1 MHWVASWQ
9 PQPFFQGKL
18 LFRCFSTYRAFLQAT
33 LSNLQ
38 PISSANLIIIQ
49 RTVHLCW
56 SDWLTRRHKPE
67 YQHFTEGITTLLP
80 WFLLLLT
87 YASRMGGVVEVG
99 LCYSYCRCWEPVH
112 NCLGE
117 LCRFSEA
124 SLPARKGETRGVMQ
138 APSQL
143 LSTAEHTFHIYFI
156 PSQIIL
162 PVLQQNPQIL
172 ATILHV
178 FYSIQW
184 PFMPLLPYYPT
195 FTGKSRLWAEIQLH
209 KW

>member
-18 LFRCFSTYRAFLQAT
+18 LFRCFSTYRAFLQAS

-56 SDWLTRRHKPE
+56 SDWLTWRRKPE

-87 YASRMGGVVEVG
+87 YASRMEGVVEVG

-124 SLPARKGETRGVMQ
+124 SLPARKGETRGVCRHHHSFCPQ
-138 APSQL
+138 LNTPS
-143 LSTAEHTFHIYFI
+143 TFI
-156 PSQIIL
+156 S
-162 PVLQQNPQIL
+162 
-172 ATILHV
+172 
-178 FYSIQW
+178 
-184 PFMPLLPYYPT
+184 
-195 FTGKSRLWAEIQLH
+195 SRLKSYCQFSNRILRF
-209 KW
+209 